1 MNCCW
6 VPSVDVSLVGPKC
19 RHLKLEIIF
28 QYDDHSKM
36 RADRIGS
43 LKKFLHHFGARVGG
57 DVVVFWSQTANHV
70 AHTTTGEIGDVAIF
84 AQARSNATRC
94 SFHRRPA
101 ALFHRRYSR
110 RRSRRRTSGFTVLFL
125 SPNFSFFYKLPF
137 QKSGEYGERA
147 PLVSWDE

>member
-57 DVVVFWSQTANHV
+57 DVVVFWRQTANHV
-70 AHTTTGEIGDVAIF
+70 AHATTGEVRGVTIL
-84 AQARSNATRC
+84 AQAPSDFARSF
-94 SFHRRPA
+94 FHRRR
-101 ALFHRRYSR
+101 FHRTKGRDGSPEPLALRAKIITERAIEVNRSYLRIAR
-110 RRSRRRTSGFTVLFL
+110 RGAFL
-125 SPNFSFFYKLPF
+125 SGTN
-137 QKSGEYGERA
+137 E
-147 PLVSWDE
+147 